1 MKMNE
6 SHLKLEF
13 HPLHS
18 GAGSCNFKC
27 ALGYGDVVM
36 LLIIH
41 DSLAEPQQ
49 AKLQT
54 ILVFSIFLPPSRK
67 VSRVSQQMS
76 PS

>member
-18 GAGSCNFKC
+18 GAGSCNLKC

-49 AKLQT
+49 AKLHT
-54 ILVFSIFLPPSRK
+54 ILDFSILIVCLQVAKKVESHSR
-67 VSRVSQQMS
+67 
-76 PS
+76 